1 MNVSII
7 QRLCIMETLSNSRK
21 DHLAVIVVLFVMLG
35 ISGSCSKSSTSQVTP
50 GSNEVLI
57 QNYAFDPATIT
68 VSANTTV
75 TWTNNDA
82 VSHTVTSDNGLFDS
96 GMMNTGK
103 TFSHLFSTP
112 GSYPYHCTI
121 HSYMTGTVI
130 VN

>member
-1 MNVSII
+1 
-7 QRLCIMETLSNSRK
+7 METLINSRK
-21 DHLAVIVVLFVMLG
+21 DHFAVIVVLVAILG

-50 GSNEVLI
+50 GTNEVLI
-57 QNYAFDPATIT
+57 QNYAFDPVTIT

-75 TWTNNDA
+75 TWTNNDP
-82 VSHTVTSDNGLFDS
+82 VGHTVTSDNGVFDS

-103 TFSHLFSTP
+103 TFSHLFNTP
-112 GSYPYHCTI
+112 GSYPYHCII